1 MGQSNSSGSYGK
13 LRLVGIGPGSP
24 DHRTPACVQAIVES
38 KVIVGYTKYLHLVN
52 DLLSGKEVISSGMK
66 GEIKRASD
74 ALDQVMAGND
84 TAIISRGDSGVYG
97 MAGLALELCRERDI
111 QPEVEVISGITAA
124 NAAASSL
131 GAPLMCDYAVL
142 SLSDLLVPWRLIKTR
157 LEKLAEA
164 DLVTVLYNPKSSG
177 RPRLIEEARDIF
189 LLYRKPDTPVGI
201 AQKVS
206 MKDERVLVTDLEH
219 FTSYSIDMSTTV
231 IIGNSQTVTYG
242 RWMITQRGYP
252 I

>member
-1 MGQSNSSGSYGK
+1 MRQSNSSGIYGK

-24 DHRTPACVQAIVES
+24 DYRTPASLQAIAASE
-38 KVIVGYTKYLHLVN
+38 VIVGYTKYLQLVD
-52 DLLSGKEVISSGMK
+52 DLLGGKEVISSGMK
-66 GEIKRASD
+66 GEIKRATD
-74 ALDQVMAGND
+74 AIDRVMAGKD

-97 MAGLALELCRERDI
+97 MAGLALELCREKAI

-157 LEKLAEA
+157 LEKVAEA
-164 DLVTVLYNPKSSG
+164 DLVTVLYNPKSTL
-177 RPRLIEEARDIF
+177 RIRFVEKARNIF
-189 LLYRKPDTPVGI
+189 LLHRKPDTPVGI

-206 MKDERVLVTDLEH
+206 MEDERVLLTDLEH
-219 FTSYSIDMSTTV
+219 FTAYDIDMSTTV
-231 IIGNSQTVTYG
+231 VIGNSQTVTYG
-242 RWMITQRGYP
+242 TWMITPRGYP